1 MRKGFTLVEVVV
13 AVGLVLLVGA
23 SLTSLIVRSERGAR
37 SSEAGEAAAL
47 FARTLILQAREAPPA
62 WLPKQEG
69 ESVNLSADQIQEVLN
84 NVPSITYTDPS
95 LYEVRVTRVA
105 SSQPGASQY
114 EAQVCLKPG
123 GEPVCV
129 VSGFF
134 LAASSAYVPPP
145 DLAPTPPPSGRAV
158 ILLSISGP
166 DGGLADVSAG
176 SATYTR
182 YGLYTQEVSPGTVT
196 VTARDTADGRYTYQ
210 ASPRTQTATLSAGQ
224 SKSFSIAYTCVTGA
238 ADFSVVPPPGVEA
251 LPSGTITLNPS
262 GTDVSKGGLVPYLAP
277 GNYTVNAKS
286 VRSGSYTYD
295 ATVYPSKTFTVSAC
309 ATSDLTVAYQAVT
322 GALRVEI
329 DTPPGMTLSPSV
341 QVFGPDPSLPKT
353 LSATTTLENLVPG
366 GYTVSPRD
374 ILDAGVR
381 FRGQASPANP
391 TVQAGQTTVSKVVY
405 APVSARLV
413 VELREEKPGQPA
425 PRLAVQGPG
434 LNRSL
439 TAYGTHTF
447 DDLSPGDYSLKASVV
462 QDSLYTYA
470 PEPLNRAVSLA
481 AGDRKTET
489 VVYRA
494 TTGALEV
501 RVSGLPKGAAPAV
514 KLDGAP
520 LAFSGNT
527 VVVPYLAPG
536 AHSLTAENV
545 SYGGYVYEPSPKSTS
560 LSISAGQKS
569 TATVSY
575 TRLEGTVVVEVTGLP
590 TGVAP
595 SVVLTLPDG
604 STRSI
609 ATSGT
614 TTFAG
619 MPTGTYTVSAQDVN
633 NGGVLYKAKI
643 SPTSAKL
650 DPGGSVR
657 FSVTYEAQN
666 GLLQVNVSGLPSG
679 VDAKVTVT
687 GPGGYA
693 QALKASQTLP
703 VPSGTY
709 TVSAQDVSADLSTPY
724 GRLVYVY
731 KPAPA
736 TQNVSVKAGATS
748 VANVTYTKQSGTLVL
763 TVDNPTGKSASV
775 RVVGP
780 GGFNRSL
787 TAPAGK
793 TSHTFSDVPVG
804 AYTVTGT
811 DVSANGYTYKAAP
824 AEGNLQAGQ
833 TLSLSLVYQ
842 AATGAVRVTVA
853 APSGMPAPTVR
864 LLDAGKREVG
874 RFTGTSYTF
883 TNLVPGSY
891 TVSPDPVTDTAGFA
905 YRASAAPVKVE
916 AGKTASVSVA
926 YVKQSGTVTV
936 SISGLPSGAKA
947 QVTVSGPKTATF
959 AASGSVELPLGNY
972 TVSVGKVSYGGYEY
986 LGSASPSSFSLSNPG
1001 EAKNVAV
1008 SYVEASGTVS
1018 LTVSGLP
1025 SGASVTLY
1033 LGSYSKTCGN
1043 GTCNFTRLPL
1053 GSYTLTAP
1061 DYRDALYDYK
1071 PTASP
1076 TSYTLSNPGAV
1087 LTGTVTY
1094 QAATGAVKVTVAAPS
1109 GMPAP
1114 TVRLLDAGKREV
1126 GRFTGTSYTFTNLVP
1141 GSYTVSPDPVTDTA
1155 GFAYRA
1161 SAAPVKVEAGKTAS
1175 VSVAYV
1181 KQSGTVTVSISGL
1194 PSGAKAQVTVSG
1206 PKTATFAAS
1215 GSVELPLGNYTVS
1228 VGKVS
1233 YGGYEYLGSASPSS
1247 FSLSNPGEAKNVA
1260 VSYVEAS
1267 GTVSLT
1273 VSGLPS
1279 GASVTL
1285 YLGSY
1290 SKTCGNGTCNFT
1302 RLPLGSYTLTAP
1314 DYRDALYDY
1323 KPTASPTSYTLSNPG
1338 AVLTGTVTYQATTGA
1353 VKVTISGP
1361 SGMPSPTVRLKNA
1374 SGSVVA
1380 TYSAT
1385 GTFTTPHLP
1394 PGTYTIEAASVQDV
1408 LGFTYVP
1415 SPQRTSVT
1423 VTAGRTASV
1432 SVSYAKLQA
1441 TLTLTVS
1448 GLPPGALARFRV
1460 SGPTTYNLN
1469 LGNTSGFSLT
1479 VLPGTYTV
1487 TAGDYVSGVYTYRAS
1502 PATRSAAL
1510 SNGGSAVLSFGYS
1523 LVPGSLK
1530 IVASGLPSGASATVS
1545 VSGPN
1550 GYGNTVSATSTG
1562 TTLSNLTPGSYTA
1575 TASRVIY
1582 GGDIY
1587 VPKAS
1592 TLSATVSS
1600 GNTATVTFEYRL
1612 LPATRW

>member
-251 LPSGTITLNPS
+251 LPSGTVTLNPS
-262 GTDVSKGGLVPYLAP
+262 GTDASKGGLVPYLAP

-286 VRSGSYTYD
+286 VRSGPYTYD

-329 DTPPGMTLSPSV
+329 DTLPGMTLSPSV

-425 PRLAVQGPG
+425 PQLAVQGPG

-501 RVSGLPKGAAPAV
+501 RVSGLPEGAAPAV

-545 SYGGYVYEPSPKSTS
+545 SYRGYVYEPSPKSTS

-842 AATGAVRVTVA
+842 AATGAVKVTVA

-864 LLDAGKREVG
+864 LLDAGGQEVG

-1043 GTCNFTRLPL
+1043 GTC
-1053 GSYTLTAP
+1053 
-1061 DYRDALYDYK
+1061 D
-1071 PTASP
+1071 
-1076 TSYTLSNPGAV
+1076 
-1087 LTGTVTY
+1087 
-1094 QAATGAVKVTVAAPS
+1094 
-1109 GMPAP
+1109 
-1114 TVRLLDAGKREV
+1114 
-1126 GRFTGTSYTFTNLVP
+1126 
-1141 GSYTVSPDPVTDTA
+1141 
-1155 GFAYRA
+1155 
-1161 SAAPVKVEAGKTAS
+1161 
-1175 VSVAYV
+1175 
-1181 KQSGTVTVSISGL
+1181 
-1194 PSGAKAQVTVSG
+1194 
-1206 PKTATFAAS
+1206 
-1215 GSVELPLGNYTVS
+1215 
-1228 VGKVS
+1228 
-1233 YGGYEYLGSASPSS
+1233 
-1247 FSLSNPGEAKNVA
+1247 
-1260 VSYVEAS
+1260 
-1267 GTVSLT
+1267 
-1273 VSGLPS
+1273 
-1279 GASVTL
+1279 
-1285 YLGSY
+1285 
-1290 SKTCGNGTCNFT
+1290 FT

-1385 GTFTTPHLP
+1385 GAFTTPHLP

-1408 LGFTYVP
+1408 SGFTYVP
-1415 SPQRTSVT
+1415 SPQSTSVT
-1423 VTAGRTASV
+1423 VTAGSTASV

-1448 GLPPGALARFRV
+1448 GLPPGAQARFRV
-1460 SGPTTYNLN
+1460 SGPTTYDLN

-1479 VLPGTYTV
+1479 VPPGTYTV

-1510 SNGGSAVLSFGYS
+1510 SNGGSAVLSFRYS
-1523 LVPGSLK
+1523 SVPGSLK

-1575 TASRVIY
+1575 TASQVSY
-1582 GGDIY
+1582 GGDTY

-1600 GNTATVTFEYRL
+1600 GNTATVTFEYLPLPVLTLEIKKRYGGTDSRFLNSTPPSLTLLENGASFKTGLIVGTTTIGLNVGKTYSLNRNVGYEYEFYSRCFIGCTERL
-1612 LPATRW
+1612 YWVLESITGLPVTASLGGKYSATATWRARRCYQHWLSWVCEKL

>member
-47 FARTLILQAREAPPA
+47 FARTLVLQAREAPPV
-62 WLPKQEG
+62 WLPEEEG

-95 LYEVRVTRVA
+95 LYEVQVTRVA

-114 EAQVCLKPG
+114 EAKVCLKPG

-129 VSGFF
+129 ASRFF

-145 DLAPTPPPSGRAV
+145 DREPTPPPSGRAV

-210 ASPRTQTATLSAGQ
+210 ANPHTQTATLSAGQ

-251 LPSGTITLNPS
+251 LPSRTITLNPS
-262 GTDVSKGGLVPYLAP
+262 GTDASKGGLVPYLAP
-277 GNYTVNAKS
+277 GNYTVDAKS

-309 ATSDLTVAYQAVT
+309 ATSDLTVAYRAVT
-322 GALRVEI
+322 GALRVEVS
-329 DTPPGMTLSPSV
+329 TPSGMTLSPSV

-374 ILDAGVR
+374 VLDTGVR

-413 VELREEKPGQPA
+413 VELRGEKPGQPA
-425 PRLAVQGPG
+425 PQLAVQGPG

-501 RVSGLPKGAAPAV
+501 RVSGLPESAAPAV

-575 TRLEGTVVVEVTGLP
+575 TRLEGTVEVEVTGLP
-590 TGVAP
+590 AGVAP

-650 DPGGSVR
+650 DPRGSIR

-693 QALKASQTLP
+693 QALKGSQTLP

-793 TSHTFSDVPVG
+793 TSYTFSDVPVG
-804 AYTVTGT
+804 AYTATGT

-842 AATGAVRVTVA
+842 AATGAVKVTVT
-853 APSGMPAPTVR
+853 APSGMPTPTVR
-864 LLDAGKREVG
+864 LLDASKREVG

-905 YRASAAPVKVE
+905 YRASAAPVKVV
-916 AGKTASVSVA
+916 AGQTASVSVA

-959 AASGSVELPLGNY
+959 TASGSVELPLGNY

-1001 EAKNVAV
+1001 E
-1008 SYVEASGTVS
+1008 T
-1018 LTVSGLP
+1018 
-1025 SGASVTLY
+1025 
-1033 LGSYSKTCGN
+1033 
-1043 GTCNFTRLPL
+1043 
-1053 GSYTLTAP
+1053 
-1061 DYRDALYDYK
+1061 
-1071 PTASP
+1071 
-1076 TSYTLSNPGAV
+1076 
-1087 LTGTVTY
+1087 
-1094 QAATGAVKVTVAAPS
+1094 
-1109 GMPAP
+1109 
-1114 TVRLLDAGKREV
+1114 
-1126 GRFTGTSYTFTNLVP
+1126 
-1141 GSYTVSPDPVTDTA
+1141 
-1155 GFAYRA
+1155 
-1161 SAAPVKVEAGKTAS
+1161 
-1175 VSVAYV
+1175 
-1181 KQSGTVTVSISGL
+1181 
-1194 PSGAKAQVTVSG
+1194 
-1206 PKTATFAAS
+1206 
-1215 GSVELPLGNYTVS
+1215 
-1228 VGKVS
+1228 
-1233 YGGYEYLGSASPSS
+1233 
-1247 FSLSNPGEAKNVA
+1247 KNVA

-1385 GTFTTPHLP
+1385 GAFTTPHLP
-1394 PGTYTIEAASVQDV
+1394 PGKYTLEATSVKDTS
-1408 LGFTYVP
+1408 GFTYAP
-1415 SPQRTSVT
+1415 SPQSASVT
-1423 VTAGRTASV
+1423 VAAGSTASV
-1432 SVSYAKLQA
+1432 SVSYVKLQA

-1448 GLPPGALARFRV
+1448 GLPPGAQARFRV
-1460 SGPTTYNLN
+1460 SGPTTYDLD

-1479 VLPGTYTV
+1479 VPPGTYTV

-1502 PATRSAAL
+1502 PATQSAAL
-1510 SNGGSAVLSFGYS
+1510 SNGGSATLSFRYS

-1550 GYGNTVSATSTG
+1550 GYGNTVSATSAG

-1575 TASRVIY
+1575 AASQVSY
-1582 GGDIY
+1582 GGNTY
-1587 VPKAS
+1587 VPKTS
-1592 TLSATVSS
+1592 PLSATVSS
-1600 GNTATVTFEYRL
+1600 GNTATVTFEYLPLPVLTLKIEKKYSGTDSRFLNSTPPSLTLLENGASFKTGLIVGTTTIGLNVGKTYSLNRNVDYEYEFYSRCFIGCTERL
-1612 LPATRW
+1612 YWVLESITGLPVTASLGGKYSATATWRARRCYQDWLSWRCVNL